1 MEFVDRHI
9 GPRDTELDEMLA
21 TVGVKTLD
29 ELIVKTVP
37 TSILDKDMP
46 SPDALSEV
54 EVLKKLRA
62 IAAKNEVMS
71 SLIGQGYYS
80 TVTPAVI
87 RRRLIESPAWY
98 TAYTPYQ
105 PEISQGRLEALLNFQ
120 TMVSDLTGMDLANA
134 SLLDEATA
142 AAEAMTL
149 IHRST
154 KGKQG
159 DRFFVDRACFPQ
171 TIAVLETR
179 AEPLGLEIVIGDAN
193 EMGEGF
199 FGMIVQYPGERGSI
213 PDLAPIIES
222 AHAAGTAV
230 TVAADILALTLIE
243 GPGAYGADVVVGS
256 TQRFGVPLGFGGP
269 HAGYMAV
276 SDALKRS
283 MPGRLAGVSVDTEG
297 RPALRLALQTR
308 EQHIRRERATSNICT
323 AQALLAIVASM
334 YAVYHGPQGLARIA
348 GDVHAKAGRIA
359 ASLAGSGHVVKN
371 GSFFD
376 TLEVTVDGGATAFM
390 ERAVADRINVRYLD
404 SQTIGLSFDEVTSE
418 KTLRQLAGIFGVELA
433 DEGADGIPTSAAR
446 TTEFLT
452 HPVFNTHHS
461 ETQLLRYMH
470 MLASKDLALDR
481 AMIPL
486 GSCTMKLNATAAL
499 EPISWPEFGY
509 IHPFAPSDQTAGY
522 QEIIADLEKWLS
534 SITGYAAFSLQ
545 PNAGSQGE
553 FAGLLAIRGYHR
565 SRGDDQR
572 TVCLIPASAHG
583 TNPASA
589 VMAGMK
595 VVVVATDE
603 AGEIDMADLRAK
615 AEEHSA
621 KLAALMITYPST
633 HGVFED
639 NVGEVC
645 QIVHDHGGQVY
656 IDGANLN
663 ALVGLAKPGK
673 FGGDVSHLN
682 LHKTFSIPHG
692 GGGPGI
698 GPIGVGVHLAPFL
711 PGHPELDL
719 GTKQG
724 PVSAAPYGS
733 AGVLPI
739 PWVYIHML
747 GEAGLRKSTEMAILN
762 ANYIAKR
769 LEGNYPIL
777 YTGANGFIAH
787 ECIVDIR
794 PITHDSGVT
803 VDDIAKRLIDYGF
816 HAPTMSFPVVGTL
829 MIEPTESEPKQELD
843 RFVDAML
850 QIRAEIAFVEA
861 GEVAVEDSV
870 LRNAPHPAIDM
881 MTKEWDRAYDR
892 MEGAYPG
899 YAHTGRKYWPPVS
912 RIDGGYGDR
921 HLVCACVPIEDYV

>member
-9 GPRDTELDEMLA
+9 GPRQSDVDDMLQELGVGSLA
-21 TVGVKTLD
+21 
-29 ELIVKTVP
+29 ELIDQTVP
-37 TSILDKDMP
+37 ASIRDEAMEAP
-46 SPDALSEV
+46 EALSEV
-54 EVLKKLRA
+54 QVLKKLRG
-62 IAAKNEVMS
+62 IASQNEVMS

-154 KGKQG
+154 KGQKG
-159 DRFFVDRACFPQ
+159 DRFLVDRACFPQ

-179 AEPLGLEIVIGDAN
+179 ATPLGLEMVVADPSDVDDT
-193 EMGEGF
+193 F
-199 FGMIVQYPGERGSI
+199 FGMIVQYPGERGAI
-213 PDLAPIIES
+213 PDLKPMIES
-222 AHAAGTAV
+222 AHAAGV
-230 TVAADILALTLIE
+230 TVAVAADILALTLIE
-243 GPGAYGADVVVGS
+243 APGSYGADVVVGS

-283 MPGRLAGVSVDTEG
+283 MPGRLVGVSVDTEG

-334 YAVYHGPQGLARIA
+334 YAVYHGPAGLTEIAQSVHTKAARIA
-348 GDVHAKAGRIA
+348 S
-359 ASLAGSGHVVKN
+359 SLSGSPHVVRN
-371 GSFFD
+371 ATFFD
-376 TLEVTVDGGATAFM
+376 TLEVTIDGGATNFM
-390 ERAVADRINVRYLD
+390 EKAAAQRINVRYLD
-404 SQTIGLSFDEVTSE
+404 SQTIGMSFDEVTSE
-418 KTLRQLAGIFGVELA
+418 KTMATLCELFGVDLA
-433 DEGADGIPTSAAR
+433 TEATLGIPESMSRTSD
-446 TTEFLT
+446 FLT
-452 HPVFNTHHS
+452 HPVFNVHHS

-499 EPISWPEFGY
+499 EPISWPEFAY
-509 IHPFAPSDQTAGY
+509 MHPFAPSDQTAGY
-522 QEIIADLEKWLS
+522 QEIIRDLEQWLA

-553 FAGLLAIRGYHR
+553 FAGLLAIQAYHR

-572 TVCLIPASAHG
+572 KVCLIPASAHG

-589 VMAGMK
+589 VMAGME
-595 VVVVATDE
+595 VVVVATTE
-603 AGEIDMADLRAK
+603 MGEVDLVDLRAK
-615 AEEHSA
+615 AEQYSDT
-621 KLAALMITYPST
+621 LAAIMITYPST
-633 HGVFED
+633 NGVFEET
-639 NVGEVC
+639 VGEVC
-645 QIVHDHGGQVY
+645 KIVHDHGGQVY

-663 ALVGLAKPGK
+663 ALVGLAKPGH

-698 GPIGVGVHLAPFL
+698 GPIGVGAHLAPFL

-719 GTKQG
+719 GTKEG

-733 AGVLPI
+733 AGVLPV

-747 GEAGLRKSTEMAILN
+747 GEAGLRRSTEIAILN
-762 ANYIAKR
+762 ANYVAKR
-769 LEGNYPIL
+769 LSDAFPVL
-777 YTGANGFIAH
+777 YTGTNGFVAH
-787 ECIVDIR
+787 ECIIDIR

-803 VDDIAKRLIDYGF
+803 VDDLAKRLIDYGF
-816 HAPTMSFPVVGTL
+816 HAPTMSFPVAGTL
-829 MIEPTESEPKQELD
+829 MIEPTESESKQELD

-850 QIRAEIAFVEA
+850 QIRQEIAEVES
-861 GEVAVEDSV
+861 GSIAVEDSV
-870 LRNAPHPAIDM
+870 LRHAPHPARDM
-881 MTKEWDRAYDR
+881 MSDDWERAYPR
-892 MEGAYPG
+892 MQGAYPG
-899 YAHTGRKYWPPVS
+899 WAHTGRKYWSPVS

-921 HLVCACVPIEDYV
+921 NLVCACVPIDAYK

>member
-9 GPRDTELDEMLA
+9 GPRHSDVEEMLEQI
-21 TVGVKTLD
+21 GVRSLAD
-29 ELIVKTVP
+29 LIDQTVP
-37 TSILDKDMP
+37 ASIRDEAMDVP
-46 SPDALSEV
+46 EALSE
-54 EVLKKLRA
+54 ERVLKKLRG
-62 IAAKNEVMS
+62 IAAQNEVMS

-154 KGKQG
+154 KGQKG
-159 DRFFVDRACFPQ
+159 DRFLVDRACFPQ

-179 AEPLGLEIVIGDAN
+179 ATPLGLEVVVADPSDVDDS
-193 EMGEGF
+193 F
-199 FGMIVQYPGERGSI
+199 FGMMVQYPGERGDL
-213 PDLAPIIES
+213 PDLRNIIDS
-222 AHAAGTAV
+222 AHAAGV
-230 TVAADILALTLIE
+230 IVGVAADILALTLIE
-243 GPGAYGADVVVGS
+243 APGTYGADVVIGS

-283 MPGRLAGVSVDTEG
+283 MPGRLAGVSIDTEG

-334 YAVYHGPQGLARIA
+334 YAVYHGPGGLTGIASAVHSKAARIA
-348 GDVHAKAGRIA
+348 T
-359 ASLAGSGHVVKN
+359 SLRDSSHVVKN
-371 GSFFD
+371 QTFFD
-376 TLEVTVDGGATAFM
+376 TLEVTVDGGAAAFM
-390 ERAVADRINVRYLD
+390 DKAVANRINVRYLD
-404 SQTIGLSFDEVTSE
+404 SQSIGLSFDEVTSE
-418 KTLRQLAGIFGVELA
+418 KTLETLAELFGVDLA
-433 DEGADGIPTSAAR
+433 AAGKSGIPDSMAR
-446 TTEFLT
+446 TTSFLT
-452 HPVFNTHHS
+452 HPVFNVHHS

-499 EPISWPEFGY
+499 EPISWPEFAY
-509 IHPFAPSDQTAGY
+509 MHPFAPTDQTTGY
-522 QEIIADLEKWLS
+522 QEIIHDLERWLS

-553 FAGLLAIRGYHR
+553 FAGLLAIQAYHR

-572 TVCLIPASAHG
+572 NVCLIPASAHG

-589 VMAGMK
+589 VMAGME
-595 VVVVATDE
+595 VVVVNTTE
-603 AGEIDMADLRAK
+603 MGEVDMDDLRLKAK
-615 AEEHSA
+615 QYEDS
-621 KLAALMITYPST
+621 LAAIMITYPST
-633 HGVFED
+633 NGVFEET
-639 NVGEVC
+639 VGEVC
-645 QIVHDHGGQVY
+645 RIVHDHGGQVY

-698 GPIGVGVHLAPFL
+698 GPIGVGAHLAPFL

-719 GTKQG
+719 GTKEG

-733 AGVLPI
+733 AGVLPV

-747 GEAGLRKSTEMAILN
+747 GEAGLRRSTEIAILN

-769 LEGNYPIL
+769 LSDAYPVL
-777 YTGANGFIAH
+777 YTGTNGFVAH
-787 ECIVDIR
+787 ECIIDIR

-803 VDDIAKRLIDYGF
+803 VDDVAKRLIDYGF
-816 HAPTMSFPVVGTL
+816 HAPTMSFPVAGTL
-829 MIEPTESEPKQELD
+829 MIEPTESESKQELD
-843 RFVDAML
+843 RFIDAML
-850 QIRAEIAFVEA
+850 QIRNEIAEVES
-861 GEVAVEDSV
+861 GTISVEDSV
-870 LRNAPHPAIDM
+870 LRHAPHPARDM
-881 MTKEWDRAYDR
+881 MSDDWDRAYPR
-892 MEGAYPG
+892 MQGAYPG
-899 YAHTGRKYWPPVS
+899 WAHTGRKYWPPVS

-921 HLVCACVPIEDYV
+921 NLVCACVPIEDYK